1 MGVGSGVRTTR
12 CSEPLSCQ
20 PAGMWWSSPSASTPF
35 MASGSGPSLRQLTV
49 KMPTSEE
56 LGLADT
62 YQKNTTNISSGGRAI
77 DQSKSQNQKNRFRIL
92 GDGSLH

>member
-1 MGVGSGVRTTR
+1 MVQ
-12 CSEPLSCQ
+12 PLSQ
-20 PAGMWWSSPSASTPF
+20 H
-35 MASGSGPSLRQLTV
+35 SLHGLRERAKLKTTV